1 MEEKTKRKRDC
12 IQMTTW
18 IKRIIAAVIAL
29 AMAVGGFLLFGPKTI
44 RGSDFP
50 TVFVHGYTGWGHYDI
65 HNEDIAY
72 FGLTT
77 GSLEDALNKKGYD
90 VHMAS
95 VGPLS
100 SAWDRACELYAQL
113 TGTRVDYGA
122 AHAKKYGHERY
133 GEDFS
138 SEPLLG
144 DYKWSSDHKV
154 NLIGHSF
161 GGTTS
166 RLMED
171 LLADGAPEEVA
182 ACDADGTEVS
192 PLFTGGH
199 GDWVFSITIL
209 ATPSNGSTATH
220 MSSSGS
226 SATSS
231 AAENKNYQAHLEH
244 FGIQSDGHTSESAV
258 AQAISASGFYSH
270 NDNALAD
277 MRVERATDMNAS
289 IEVQPDVFYLS
300 YYGCRTEEDP
310 ATGNQVP
317 AENMITYLR
326 DLAAAMGRFTGTT
339 PSSYTDGFG
348 EYAVTVPVIPQTMG
362 PEWQANDGM
371 VNVYS
376 GRVPY
381 HLDEKGEKVFDPS
394 TDYADGMVILPGQW
408 TVMPQL
414 DFDHLSVIGGI
425 FNEKGADVR
434 LLYYGMMDRIW
445 SLKRKK

>member
-1 MEEKTKRKRDC
+1 MASK
-12 IQMTTW
+12 W

-29 AMAVGGFLLFGPKTI
+29 AVAIGSFLLFGPKVI
-44 RGSDFP
+44 KGSDFP

-122 AHAKKYGHERY
+122 AHARKYGHERY

-144 DYKWSSDHKV
+144 DYEWSSKHKV
-154 NLIGHSF
+154 NLLGHSF
-161 GGTTS
+161 GGITI

-182 ACDADGTEVS
+182 ACAEDGTEVS

-199 GDWVFSITIL
+199 GDWVFSITIM
-209 ATPSNGSTATH
+209 AAPSNGSTATYL
-220 MSSSGS
+220 SSGGS
-226 SATSS
+226 STSS
-231 AAENKNYQAHLEH
+231 AAENPNYQAHLGH
-244 FGIQSDGHTSESAV
+244 FGIQSDGTQRESVV

-277 MRVERATDMNAS
+277 MRVERATDLNAG
-289 IEVQPDVFYLS
+289 IEMQPEVFYLS
-300 YYGCRTEEDP
+300 YYGCRTQEDP

-317 AENMITYLR
+317 TENMLTYLR
-326 DLAAAMGRFTGTT
+326 DIAAAMGRFTGTT
-339 PSSYTDGFG
+339 PSSYTDGYG
-348 EYAVTVPVIPQTMG
+348 DYAVTVPVVPQTMG

-376 GRVPY
+376 ARVPY
-381 HLDEKGEKVFDPS
+381 HMNEQGEQIFDAS
-394 TDYADGMVILPGQW
+394 TEYEDGMVIVPGQW
-408 TVMPQL
+408 VVMPEL
-414 DFDHLSVIGGI
+414 DYDHMSMIGGI
-425 FNEKGADVR
+425 FNEKGASLR
-434 LLYYGMMDRIW
+434 QFYYGIMDQIW

>member
-1 MEEKTKRKRDC
+1 
-12 IQMTTW
+12 MTTW

-29 AMAVGGFLLFGPKTI
+29 AIAVGGFLLFGPKTI
-44 RGSDFP
+44 KGSDFP

-72 FGLTT
+72 FGLTI

-100 SAWDRACELYAQL
+100 SAWDRACEL
-113 TGTRVDYGA
+113 
-122 AHAKKYGHERY
+122 HERY

-182 ACDADGTEVS
+182 ACEADGTEVS

-220 MSSSGS
+220 MPSSGS

-244 FGIQSDGHTSESAV
+244 FGIQSDGHTSESVV

-289 IEVQPDVFYLS
+289 DNALADMRVERATDMNASIEVQPNVFYLS

-317 AENMITYLR
+317 TENMITYLR

-339 PSSYTDGFG
+339 PSSYTDGYG
-348 EYAVTVPVIPQTMG
+348 ENAVTVPVTPQVIG

-381 HLDEKGEKVFDPS
+381 HLDGNGEKVFDPS
-394 TDYADGMVILPGQW
+394 TDYTDGMVILPGQW

-414 DFDHLSVIGGI
+414 DYDHLSVIGGI
-425 FNEKGADVR
+425 FNEDAFNLR
-434 LLYYGMMDRIW
+434 QFYYGMMDQIW